1 MIIIGITG
9 PSGSGKGAVS
19 EILSKFGIRVIDADA
34 VYHRIIVPP
43 SPCLDELVLH
53 FGSDILNA
61 DGELD
66 RGALAKLV
74 FGEEN
79 KERLLLLNEIT
90 HKYVVGKI
98 RETLSKFSLEG
109 EQVCAI
115 DAPLLVEAGVSG
127 DCDFTIA
134 VLAEPRLRAH
144 RISARDRISIVS
156 AIARIQSQKPDSF
169 YIENTD
175 VTLYN
180 NGELSSLSQEVTRV
194 LRERGV
200 IS

>member
-1 MIIIGITG
+1 MTIIGITG

-19 EILSKFGIRVIDADA
+19 KILGEIGIRVIDADA
-34 VYHRIIVPP
+34 VYHRIITPP

-53 FGSDILNA
+53 FGSDILNS
-61 DGELD
+61 DGGLD

-79 KERLLLLNEIT
+79 KERLLLLNQIT
-90 HKYVVGKI
+90 HKYVVDKI
-98 RETLSKFSLEG
+98 RDTLAEFSLSG
-109 EQVCAI
+109 EKVCAI
-115 DAPLLVEAGVSG
+115 DAPLLVEAGVVD
-127 DCDFTIA
+127 DCDFTVAI
-134 VLAEPRLRAH
+134 LAEPKLRAH
-144 RISARDRISIVS
+144 RISARDRISMDA
-156 AIARIQSQKPDSF
+156 AIARIRSQKPDSF

-180 NGELSSLSQEVTRV
+180 NGELSFLSQEVMRV

-200 IS
+200 VS

>member
-19 EILSKFGIRVIDADA
+19 KIFGELGIRVIDADA
-34 VYHRIIVPP
+34 VYHQIIAPP

-53 FGSDILNA
+53 FGAGILNLN
-61 DGELD
+61 GELD
-66 RGALAKLV
+66 RVALAKLV

-79 KERLLLLNEIT
+79 KERLLLLNRIT
-90 HKYVVGKI
+90 HKYVVEKI
-98 RETLSKFSLEG
+98 REMLSEFSLAG
-109 EQVCAI
+109 EKVCGI
-115 DAPLLVEAGVSG
+115 DAPLLVEAGLLS
-127 DCDFTIA
+127 DCSFTVA

-180 NGELSSLSQEVTRV
+180 DGDLSSLSQEVMRI